1 MFSFAAIKHPIS
13 CWTGKCRN
21 QSHLHNRDRGQFERM
36 SDEWTCYGGKDGR
49 PEYSAFVYCSCGGRS
64 QRQRSHNE
72 TWKPA
77 GKLLFGRDGLIRFV
91 HVEKHTDKDSETHTT
106 QTHTVMVFDSCL
118 QFVALG
124 SVMLEWRET
133 LSWAQTECYR
143 QHCWLWAAAR

>member
-1 MFSFAAIKHPIS
+1 MFSFAATKHPIS